1 MTLFVES
8 RLDDRA
14 TSYSNI
20 AMIPKRSRNRSIA
33 HIVCVAL
40 TIVTLPLVAQSGSE
54 FTDSLNSLQLPE
66 GYRILNEEEMEGDR
80 KERYEEFKKELSV
93 SSLSAAHQDL
103 LAHTLSTAFKGV
115 LISSYLV
122 TEIIDNETMDR
133 ALKTEKMSVLETGRV
148 QHTSNESQ
156 SFSLSKKNSPFS
168 YREGIPVDPK
178 SGYILDE
185 SDTEITFRFK
195 VDVDF
200 TLADLSN
207 SPIQL
212 PEELI
217 QTERVNLVI
226 DLSVNKDDR
235 RLSHSELLLTKPVRR
250 IFIAELKK
258 LSFGFRYEFIEECG
272 CSAVVAFGFRA
283 QGSKIFSGKFFSLR
297 VLNYS
302 DIQCESP
309 FRYVLP
315 PEDSHVGLLVRF

>member
-1 MTLFVES
+1 MNVKSLH
-8 RLDDRA
+8 
-14 TSYSNI
+14 
-20 AMIPKRSRNRSIA
+20 KRFIA
-33 HIVCVAL
+33 HIVWVAL
-40 TIVTLPLVAQSGSE
+40 TIVTLSLVAQSAGDP
-54 FTDSLNSLQLPE
+54 TDSLNSLELPM
-66 GYRILNEEEMEGDR
+66 GYRILNEAEMEDYR

-115 LISSYLV
+115 QISSYLV
-122 TEIIDNETMDR
+122 VEIIDNETMDR

-156 SFSLSKKNSPFS
+156 SFSLREKNSPFS

-195 VDVDF
+195 VDVGF

-226 DLSVNKDDR
+226 DLSVSKDDR
-235 RLSHSELLLTKPVRR
+235 RLNYSELLLTKPVRR
-250 IFIAELKK
+250 IFIATLKK
-258 LSFGFRYEFIEECG
+258 LSFTLRYEFIEECG
-272 CSAVVAFGFRA
+272 CSAVVASGFRA

-302 DIQCESP
+302 DIQCERP

-315 PEDSHVGLLVRF
+315 PADSHVGLLVRF